1 MRKFRFSSKVI
12 KIFMKNQI
20 QNKTYI
26 ILDVFNMVSRCLV
39 VFFLYGYVFSI
50 NGGSI
55 NVADYVS
62 SLWSM
67 FIYFCIMT
75 FNIRKIY
82 KNIMDEVR
90 SGNVEM
96 FINRPVNYLFLNF
109 CKSIGQGLFSFL
121 VISFIGSILMCIFVG
136 IPVLNMSI
144 FIPTFIISFIFGGI
158 LSLILYSIVGVLAFF
173 IQDVRPVYWIVDK
186 FVMILGGSYLPV
198 SMFPS
203 FLKWMAYL
211 SPFGAINF
219 STSCVLPSW
228 ESEFIYRIGLQVI
241 WIIIFYF
248 VLSFIYRKA
257 LEKSMV
263 NGG

>member
-1 MRKFRFSSKVI
+1 MKKFSFSFKVI
-12 KIFMKNQI
+12 NIFMKNQI

-26 ILDVFNMVSRCLV
+26 ILDIFNMISRCLV
-39 VFFLYGYVFSI
+39 VFLLYGYVFSI

-55 NVADYVS
+55 NGADYVS

-82 KNIMDEVR
+82 KNIMDEVK

-96 FINRPVNYLFLNF
+96 FINKPVNYLFFNF
-109 CKSIGQGLFSFL
+109 CKVIGQGLFSFL
-121 VISFIGSILMCIFVG
+121 IISIVGSILMCIFVG
-136 IPVLNMSI
+136 IPSLNLGV
-144 FIPTFIISFIFGGI
+144 FIPTLIISFILGQI
-158 LSLILYSIVGVLAFF
+158 LCLLIYSVVGVFAFF

-198 SMFPS
+198 SMFPL
-203 FLKWMAYL
+203 FMKYMAYL

-228 ESEFIYRIGLQVI
+228 DNEFIYRIGLQII
-241 WIIIFYF
+241 WIIVFCFALSYF
-248 VLSFIYRKA
+248 YRKA
-257 LEKSMV
+257 LKKSMV

>member
-1 MRKFRFSSKVI
+1 MRKFRFSLKVI

-55 NVADYVS
+55 NGADYVS

-96 FINRPVNYLFLNF
+96 FINRPINYLFLNF
-109 CKSIGQGLFSFL
+109 CKAIGQGLFSFL
-121 VISFIGSILMCIFVG
+121 VISFVGSILMCLFVG
-136 IPVLNMSI
+136 VSNLDLGI
-144 FIPTFIISFIFGGI
+144 FIPTFIISFIFGVI

-228 ESEFIYRIGLQVI
+228 KSEFVYRIGLQVV

-248 VLSFIYRKA
+248 VLSYLYRKA
-257 LEKSMV
+257 LKKSMV

>member
-1 MRKFRFSSKVI
+1 MRKFRFAFSVI

-20 QNKTYI
+20 QNKTYV
-26 ILDVFNMVSRCLV
+26 ILDVINMVSRCLV
-39 VFFLYGYVFSI
+39 VFLLYGYVFSI

-55 NVADYVS
+55 NGADYVS

-96 FINRPVNYLFLNF
+96 FINRPINYLFLNF

-121 VISFIGSILMCIFVG
+121 VISFFGSILMCLFVG
-136 IPVLNMSI
+136 IPVINLGI
-144 FIPTFIISFIFGGI
+144 FISTFVISFILGII
-158 LSLILYSIVGVLAFF
+158 LSLILYSVIGVLAFF
-173 IQDVRPVYWIVDK
+173 ITDVRPIYWIVDK

-198 SMFPS
+198 SMFPK
-203 FLKWMAYL
+203 FMKVMAYV

-219 STSCVLPSW
+219 STSCVLDSW
-228 ESEFIYRIGLQVI
+228 DSEFIYRIGLQVL
-241 WIIIFYF
+241 WILVFGVF
-248 VLSFIYRKA
+248 LRFLYRKA

>member
-1 MRKFRFSSKVI
+1 MRKFRFSLKVI

-20 QNKTYI
+20 QNKTYV
-26 ILDVFNMVSRCLV
+26 ILDVFNMISRCLV

-55 NVADYVS
+55 NGAEYVS

-82 KNIMDEVR
+82 KNIMDDVR

-96 FINRPVNYLFLNF
+96 FINRPINYLFLNF

-121 VISFIGSILMCIFVG
+121 VISFVGSILMCLFVG
-136 IPVLNMSI
+136 VPNLDLGI

-203 FLKWMAYL
+203 FMKWMAYL

-219 STSCVLPSW
+219 STSCVLSSW
-228 ESEFIYRIGLQVI
+228 NSEFIYRIGLQII

-248 VLSFIYRKA
+248 VLSYLYRKA

>member
-55 NVADYVS
+55 NGADYVS

-96 FINRPVNYLFLNF
+96 FINKPVNYLFLNY
-109 CKSIGQGLFSFL
+109 CKIIGQGLFSFL
-121 VISFIGSILMCIFVG
+121 VISFIGSILMCLFVG
-136 IPVLNMSI
+136 IPILNI
-144 FIPTFIISFIFGGI
+144 FVFIPTFIISFILGGI
-158 LSLILYSIVGVLAFF
+158 LALVLYSVVGVLAFF
-173 IQDVRPVYWIVDK
+173 IQDVRPIYWIVDK

-219 STSCVLPSW
+219 STSTVLPSW
-228 ESEFIYRIGLQVI
+228 ESEFIYKIGLQVI

-248 VLSFIYRKA
+248 ILSFVYRKA